1 MMESLESGP
10 GDTYR
15 IKVKGTLGHRTM
27 DWFGDLTITLLQNG
41 ETMLVGQFTD
51 QSALRGFLDQL
62 WDLNLT
68 VLSVEV
74 VDNQTHLDP
83 NA

>member
-1 MMESLESGP
+1 MESTQSGQA
-10 GDTYR
+10 DTYR
-15 IKVKGTLGHRTM
+15 ITVKGTLGHRTM
-27 DWFGDLTITLLQNG
+27 DWFGDLAITLLENG
-41 ETMLVGQFTD
+41 ETMLVGRFTD

-68 VLSVEV
+68 VLSVGV
-74 VDNQTHLDP
+74 VHNQNHQDP

>member
-1 MMESLESGP
+1 
-10 GDTYR
+10 
-15 IKVKGTLGHRTM
+15 M

-74 VDNQTHLDP
+74 VDNQTHRDP

>member
-1 MMESLESGP
+1 MESLESGP
-10 GDTYR
+10 GDTYC

-51 QSALRGFLDQL
+51 QSSLRGLVDQL
-62 WDLNLT
+62 WDLNFT
-68 VLSVEV
+68 VLSVERV
-74 VDNQTHLDP
+74 ER
-83 NA
+83 